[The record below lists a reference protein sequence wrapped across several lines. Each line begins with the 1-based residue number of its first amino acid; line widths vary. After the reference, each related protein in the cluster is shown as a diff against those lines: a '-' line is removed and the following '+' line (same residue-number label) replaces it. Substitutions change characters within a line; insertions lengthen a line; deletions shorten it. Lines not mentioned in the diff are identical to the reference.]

1 MVKVIIERRVKPGS
15 EGKVEELLT
24 EMRSQAMYR
33 SRGFVSGEVL
43 TAVDDPSVR
52 VIIGTF
58 LTLDSW
64 EQWENTPERQDIL
77 RRMKPLL
84 ASPPRVAVFIAR
96 P

>member
-15 EGKVEELLT
+15 EGRLEELLT
-24 EMRSQAMYR
+24 EMRSQAVYN
-33 SRGFVSGEVL
+33 SPGFVSGEVL
-43 TAVDDPSVR
+43 TAVDNPSIR

-58 LTLDSW
+58 LTYDNW
-64 EQWENTPERQDIL
+64 KQWESNPVRKDIM

-84 ASPPRVAVFIAR
+84 ASRPRMSVYIAR